1 MADTAVSRGHQ
12 TKSPFIFIVGTT
24 SLAFVVSQLDVSIVN
39 IALPQISSSFKA
51 DISELQWIVDA
62 YTIAFAVLML
72 SAGGMSDLLGS
83 KRLFQFGLLVFGIA
97 SAGCGFAWNPFSL
110 IAFRVLQGVGA
121 AAMIPSSLSI
131 LNQSFAHE
139 ATQRSKAVAWWT
151 AAGGVSIAAGPILGG
166 LLMHVSNW
174 RMIFFVNVPICL
186 IGILL
191 SIRLTESEKHEN
203 KGFDIPGQ
211 FTWMLALTA
220 LIAAIIELHHL
231 GFNNPIIY
239 GALIFSAIMFIIFL
253 RIERKARSP
262 ILPLDLFKSPVFNV
276 LVLQG
281 IVLNAT
287 YYGTVFVLSLYLQN
301 VLHYPSLTAGMAFLP
316 LTAGFIISNLISGR
330 LMAKYGTRVPIITGL
345 TIGAIGYAGL
355 LIAHANTPYWQ
366 LFFPFIIIPLGMGL
380 AVPAMTTGILSTVAK
395 TRSGTASAV
404 LNTTRQAAGAMG
416 VAVFGAMTNGGSEAI
431 VHAITVSSLISAAA
445 IVCILLLIYRY
456 LKISK

>member
-1 MADTAVSRGHQ
+1 MEDTAINRAHK

-39 IALPQISSSFKA
+39 IALPQISASFKA

-110 IAFRVLQGVGA
+110 ITFRVLQGVGA

-139 ATQRSKAVAWWT
+139 ASQRSKAVAWWT

-191 SIRLTESEKHEN
+191 SIKLTESEKHEN

-231 GFNNPIIY
+231 GFNNPVIY
-239 GALIFSAIMFIIFL
+239 GALIFSTVMFIIFL
-253 RIERKARSP
+253 RIERKAKSP

-301 VLHYPSLTAGMAFLP
+301 VLHYPSLTADLWLNM
-316 LTAGFIISNLISGR
+316 
-330 LMAKYGTRVPIITGL
+330 
-345 TIGAIGYAGL
+345 
-355 LIAHANTPYWQ
+355 AHAYPSSPGSVSALSVMQ
-366 LFFPFIIIPLGMGL
+366 VCSSPMQIRP
-380 AVPAMTTGILSTVAK
+380 TGSYLS
-395 TRSGTASAV
+395 
-404 LNTTRQAAGAMG
+404 LLL
-416 VAVFGAMTNGGSEAI
+416 
-431 VHAITVSSLISAAA
+431 SSLWVWALP
-445 IVCILLLIYRY
+445 CRP
-456 LKISK
+456 